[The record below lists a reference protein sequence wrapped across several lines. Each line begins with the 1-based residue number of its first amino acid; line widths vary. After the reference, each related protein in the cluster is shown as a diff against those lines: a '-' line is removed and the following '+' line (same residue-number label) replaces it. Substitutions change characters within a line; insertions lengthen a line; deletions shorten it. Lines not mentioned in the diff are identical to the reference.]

1 MAHRERVLRFYQK
14 YNPTKLHEVD
24 GVLERFKGKEATLF
38 AALEK
43 KYGPEPGAD
52 EDLSAGSSSG
62 KSSAAAAAA
71 AAAPAASKKS
81 KKKAEKAA
89 SEKPSAAATN
99 AVADFNHKRLLAFYN
114 RYNPEKVGDV
124 PTVLAKYKGK
134 EAQLF
139 DALVKKYGPE
149 PGDSDDEDG
158 DDDDDDDDDND
169 DDDDEEEEKEQA
181 KPTNGDDDDDE
192 EEKGDAAAEAAA
204 DSSAGPKF
212 KTVVYCPVDTLPAE
226 YCEYGPLFN
235 ECKPWLATNC
245 PALWLSKY
253 NRTIED
259 FLEAER
265 QIAAGVTGISL
276 TAEGKEKT
284 VKRKGK
290 KKQEEFKSKA
300 NALVTIAKSSRKG
313 RKRLTFV
320 TGLEDFDG
328 VDIKDA
334 TKSLGKRFACSSSL
348 SKTDAGK
355 QQIQLQGDCANEL
368 VDVLA
373 EMFGVPEDRVR
384 VVDEPVKAKK

>member
-1 MAHRERVLRFYQK
+1 MAHRERVLRFYRK
-14 YNPTKLHEVD
+14 YNADKLHEVD

-43 KYGPEPGAD
+43 KYGPEPSAD
-52 EDLSAGSSSG
+52 EDLSAPPASSS
-62 KSSAAAAAA
+62 SNSASN
-71 AAAPAASKKS
+71 SKKS
-81 KKKAEKAA
+81 KKSKKAAAVAEEKAPET
-89 SEKPSAAATN
+89 SSVVT
-99 AVADFNHKRLLAFYN
+99 DFNHKRLLAFYG

-124 PTVLAKYKGK
+124 PMVLAKYKGK

-158 DDDDDDDDDND
+158 GDDDDDEEDD
-169 DDDDEEEEKEQA
+169 DDDDEEEEKQQA
-181 KPTNGDDDDDE
+181 PPQTTDDADDDAEEEDE
-192 EEKGDAAAEAAA
+192 EEDDDGTA
-204 DSSAGPKF
+204 PKY

-235 ECKPWLATNC
+235 ECKPWLAEHC
-245 PALWLSKY
+245 PSLWLSKY

-265 QIAAGVTGISL
+265 QIAAGVEGISL
-276 TAEGKEKT
+276 KAEGKEKT

-300 NALVTIAKSSRKG
+300 NAVVTIAKSSRKG

-355 QQIQLQGDCANEL
+355 QQIQLQGDCVTEL

-373 EMFGVPEDRVR
+373 EMFSIPEDRIR
-384 VVDEPVKAKK
+384 VVDEPVKGKK

>member
-43 KYGPEPGAD
+43 KYGPEPRAN
-52 EDLSAGSSSG
+52 EDLSVDSSP
-62 KSSAAAAAA
+62 SAAVT
-71 AAAPAASKKS
+71 AAPVTADKKS

-89 SEKPSAAATN
+89 TPDAIM
-99 AVADFNHKRLLAFYN
+99 DFNLKRLLAFYR
-114 RYNPEKVGDV
+114 RYNPEKVDDV

-149 PGDSDDEDG
+149 PGDSDDSDDDG
-158 DDDDDDDDDND
+158 DDDDGDNNDND
-169 DDDDEEEEKEQA
+169 DDDETEQA
-181 KPTNGDDDDDE
+181 KSTDDGADDE
-192 EEKGDAAAEAAA
+192 DEKKGDGAEAEDA
-204 DSSAGPKF
+204 DSASPKF
-212 KTVVYCPVDTLPAE
+212 KTVEYCPVDTLPAE

-235 ECKPWLATNC
+235 ECKPWLVANC
-245 PALWLSKY
+245 PSLWLSKY

-265 QIAAGVTGISL
+265 QIAAGVEGISL
-276 TAEGKEKT
+276 KAEGKEKT

-355 QQIQLQGDCANEL
+355 QQIQLQGDCATEL
-368 VDVLA
+368 VEILA
-373 EMFGVPEDRVR
+373 DMFGIPEDRVR
-384 VVDEPVKAKK
+384 VIDEPVKVKK